1 MTVSAQK
8 MADWAYALFTEQKE
22 QFRDLLREA
31 LLAAMREGDGDKLL
45 KALNSYIE
53 RLGLSEEEK
62 AMQFVIR
69 NQASTQY
76 WDLCYDLAQRISL
89 DEQEMTMP
97 SKVVTLKNRQS
108 IAGERN
114 LVAIPIAFPIR
125 AILDEGINL
134 HLDALNERLRKEH
147 GVSGHWFP
155 GLVDDYP
162 VAELHVV
169 EWLKVHD
176 ELFYDRL
183 PESRIE
189 ELRFDARRRADR
201 FHYRTDDEKWDW
213 DFLVV
218 MGSIE
223 GRWTSE
229 AIQTVRQ
236 HLQEVIAP
244 TRQTTVFL
252 QGAAQNNEASQDM
265 DYWLNKNPFVVGEM
279 DFMRQAQYQGGWI
292 AKQRE
297 VDDFITQSKGPFRL
311 TRMETGLMR
320 GWILGNGIKNW
331 LYVTPDMHKRT
342 WEECLMMVWEAL
354 ERNGVGM
361 VQIGDEKPK
370 PGTIPAFVRY

>member
-8 MADWAYALFTEQKE
+8 MSDLAYTVFTEQKE
-22 QFRDLLREA
+22 QFRDILRDA
-31 LLAAMREGDGDKLL
+31 LLTTMREGDGEKLL
-45 KALNSYIE
+45 QALNGYIE
-53 RLGLSEEEK
+53 RLALSEKEK
-62 AMQFVIR
+62 TMQFVIR
-69 NQASTQY
+69 NQASAQF
-76 WDLCYDLAQRISL
+76 WDLCYDLAQRVSL

-114 LVAIPIAFPIR
+114 LVAVPVAFPVR
-125 AILDEGINL
+125 EMLDQYTEL
-134 HLDALNERLRKEH
+134 HLDALNDRLRKEH

-189 ELRFDARRRADR
+189 ELRFDGQRRSER
-201 FHYRTDDEKWDW
+201 FHYRTDDEMWDW

-218 MGSIE
+218 MGSVE
-223 GRWTSE
+223 GKWTSE

-244 TRQTTVFL
+244 TRR
-252 QGAAQNNEASQDM
+252 GAIPLPGAKPEVKHEALNES
-265 DYWLNKNPFVVGEM
+265 PFIVGEM
-279 DFMRQAQYQGGWI
+279 DYMRNAQYQGGWI
-292 AKQRE
+292 AKRQE
-297 VDDFITQSKGPFRL
+297 VDSFIRQSKGPFRL
-311 TRMETGLMR
+311 TRMPTGLLH

-331 LYVTPDMHKRT
+331 LYVTPDMHKRS
-342 WEECLMMVWEAL
+342 WDDCLMMIWEAL

-361 VQIGDEKPK
+361 IHIGDEKPK
-370 PGTIPAFVRY
+370 QGTIPSFMRY